1 MTALFPDLSVTLR
14 QRRWACVLDPVLAL
28 SEYGL
33 PLVKQ
38 LGDVMNLWVVREF
51 WHMLDNTYFYWQQSD
66 LSAEETG
73 SLAGETVVQSH
84 LSQQA
89 LCTLK
94 EWERLRMETDLGSL
108 NLFWIGDGLGESLLP
123 KETDASVVGRWEVL
137 ARSLENQ
144 QNGQRHSSEPL
155 TSAFRDAAALTV
167 ALSSALILTY
177 RSPEDIARNLPPPI
191 CSALISWGI
200 PCQEIEREDAIAS
213 LERDYLLQL
222 LIQSGL
228 AKFLWTGLHLT
239 VLHLVVPHA
248 AAIAPPADWTEEFS
262 LPELETWQELPEA
275 ENFWEVAQGFWYSI

>member
-1 MTALFPDLSVTLR
+1 MTALFPDLSVTFSP
-14 QRRWACVLDPVLAL
+14 RRWTCVLDPTLAL

-38 LGDVMNLWVVREF
+38 LGEVMDLWVVREF
-51 WHMLDNTYFYWQQSD
+51 WHILDNTYFYWQQPD
-66 LSAEETG
+66 LATDAEREVGRAT
-73 SLAGETVVQSH
+73 AVQPR
-84 LSQQA
+84 LSRQA

-108 NLFWIGDGLGESLLP
+108 NLFWIGDSIGESFLS
-123 KETDASVVGRWEVL
+123 KETDASVVGRWEVF

-144 QNGQRHSSEPL
+144 QNGQRDTSELL
-155 TSAFRDAAALTV
+155 TSAFRDAAALTA
-167 ALSSALILTY
+167 ALDSAFVLTY
-177 RSPEDIARNLPPPI
+177 RSPEDIARNLPPAI
-191 CSALISWGI
+191 CSSLISWGV
-200 PCQEIEREDAIAS
+200 PCQEVEKTDAIAS

-248 AAIAPPADWTEEFS
+248 AAISYPADWTEEFS
-262 LPELETWQELPEA
+262 LSELETWQKLPES
-275 ENFWEVAQGFWYSI
+275 ENFWEVAQGFWYEI